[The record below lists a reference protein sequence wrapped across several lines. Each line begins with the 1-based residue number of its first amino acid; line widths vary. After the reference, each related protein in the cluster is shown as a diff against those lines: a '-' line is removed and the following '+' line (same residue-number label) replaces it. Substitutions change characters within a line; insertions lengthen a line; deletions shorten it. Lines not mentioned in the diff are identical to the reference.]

1 MKTILSRW
9 DIKKV
14 ASSRAKREG
23 SSAPIKEELDIYK
36 KYLKLAIKGKNP
48 RVLVLGATPELR
60 DMAIGLGCETLA
72 IDISF
77 NVIESMYETMK
88 FRDDDKN
95 LMMRCDW
102 LKMVQ
107 FLPEHCFDAVLADA
121 SLNNIPVKLHPELLK
136 NINKLLKPDGYFITR
151 NFIYLPEKPQENFS
165 YFQKQYN
172 QKKTTWL
179 MFWFAL
185 GYYTKWKKKIY
196 NEKTKEW
203 SVKKM
208 FDLFNPA
215 LEKGEIKLRKEDVW
229 KIRNIEKHGGKI
241 IHITFFKK
249 EFENML
255 KKYFAIKAIVEAP
268 RWTYTEFMPIYVL
281 KIKK

>member
-1 MKTILSRW
+1 
-9 DIKKV
+9 
-14 ASSRAKREG
+14 
-23 SSAPIKEELDIYK
+23 
-36 KYLKLAIKGKNP
+36 
-48 RVLVLGATPELR
+48 
-60 DMAIGLGCETLA
+60 
-72 IDISF
+72 
-77 NVIESMYETMK
+77 
-88 FRDDDKN
+88 
-95 LMMRCDW
+95 
-102 LKMVQ
+102 
-107 FLPEHCFDAVLADA
+107 
-121 SLNNIPVKLHPELLK
+121 
-136 NINKLLKPDGYFITR
+136 
-151 NFIYLPEKPQENFS
+151 
-165 YFQKQYN
+165 
-172 QKKTTWL
+172 

-229 KIRNIEKHGGKI
+229 KIHNIEKHGGKI

-268 RWTYTEFMPIYVL
+268 RWTYTEFMPIYIL